1 MVLLDQLQGGRLV
14 AELVGQVSNL
24 VIEDIRKSLQED
36 ERQDIVLELGRIGY
50 FHCLTT
56 DGPAQHTQSDG
67 RTRIALDRVF
77 YFQRHVTH
85 DVTLR
90 TFSRPFGAHISHTAL
105 KDHLGPGNE
114 LIE

>member
-1 MVLLDQLQGGRLV
+1 MHDADEGDKLSAVVLHKQNVSV
-14 AELVGQVSNL
+14 AN
-24 VIEDIRKSLQED
+24 
-36 ERQDIVLELGRIGY
+36 LELGRIGY